1 MAVFNFILTLFSIL
15 FLLVLHEFG
24 HFITA
29 RRLGV
34 KVEEFGIGI
43 PPRLFSFK
51 FKDTLY
57 SINLLPFGAF
67 VKIPGLDEATDPE
80 DYKFM
85 MGKPIWQRA
94 LILLGGVVSF
104 WIIGAILFS
113 IVFGLGVPQAIT
125 DDELDAVNPEI
136 LISSISVDS
145 PAEQAGLVPG
155 DIVKKVR
162 GLEGEVEIVKVNQLI
177 DYTNNHKGQE
187 ITLTIMRMNDVFEV
201 NIIPRIDP
209 PSGEGAIG
217 IGLVRTSY
225 KSFPWWQAPLK
236 GIETTFNLSIA
247 VVEGWYNVL
256 KSLVLGNGVPKSVKF
271 VGPIGLF
278 QLVNQAAQVGIVY
291 FIQFI
296 AMIAVY
302 LAVFNILP
310 IPALDGGKLLFLA
323 IEKIKG
329 KPVDPMT
336 EQKITAVF
344 FGIFLILMLIISI
357 KDIGRLF

>member
-104 WIIGAILFS
+104 WIIGAIL
-113 IVFGLGVPQAIT
+113 
-125 DDELDAVNPEI
+125 
-136 LISSISVDS
+136 
-145 PAEQAGLVPG
+145 
-155 DIVKKVR
+155 
-162 GLEGEVEIVKVNQLI
+162 
-177 DYTNNHKGQE
+177 
-187 ITLTIMRMNDVFEV
+187 
-201 NIIPRIDP
+201 
-209 PSGEGAIG
+209 
-217 IGLVRTSY
+217 
-225 KSFPWWQAPLK
+225 
-236 GIETTFNLSIA
+236 
-247 VVEGWYNVL
+247 
-256 KSLVLGNGVPKSVKF
+256 
-271 VGPIGLF
+271 
-278 QLVNQAAQVGIVY
+278 
-291 FIQFI
+291 
-296 AMIAVY
+296 
-302 LAVFNILP
+302 
-310 IPALDGGKLLFLA
+310 
-323 IEKIKG
+323 
-329 KPVDPMT
+329 
-336 EQKITAVF
+336 
-344 FGIFLILMLIISI
+344 
-357 KDIGRLF
+357 

>member
-1 MAVFNFILTLFSIL
+1 
-15 FLLVLHEFG
+15 
-24 HFITA
+24 
-29 RRLGV
+29 
-34 KVEEFGIGI
+34 
-43 PPRLFSFK
+43 
-51 FKDTLY
+51 
-57 SINLLPFGAF
+57 
-67 VKIPGLDEATDPE
+67 
-80 DYKFM
+80 
-85 MGKPIWQRA
+85 
-94 LILLGGVVSF
+94 
-104 WIIGAILFS
+104 
-113 IVFGLGVPQAIT
+113 
-125 DDELDAVNPEI
+125 
-136 LISSISVDS
+136 
-145 PAEQAGLVPG
+145 VPG